1 MIERLIA
8 ACARRPAFTV
18 IAVLIAAGLG
28 VAAIGHTPLDAIP
41 DLSDTQVIISTE
53 WMGRSPDLIEDQ
65 ITYPIVTA
73 LRAAPGVQYVRGL
86 SMIGDS
92 FVYVVFKDG
101 VDLYWARSRVLEY
114 LASIRNRLPEGVNPQ
129 IGPDATSVGWV
140 FEYALVDT
148 SGRADLQQLRS
159 FQDWTLRYWLQSVDG
174 VAEVASIGG
183 FVKQYQADL
192 DPDKLQAYGVSVR
205 DVAEA
210 IRRSNNDVGGGVVEI
225 AEHEHFVRGRGYI
238 RSLADVE
245 QIPVK
250 LGAGGTAVTVRD
262 VAVVHLGPEPRR
274 GIAELDGR
282 GEVVGGIVIM
292 RQKQNAL
299 RVIEGIQRRLAEVRG
314 AFPPGVQ
321 LVVTYDRADLIR
333 RAVHTLR
340 QELLEEMLI
349 VSGVV
354 VLFLFHFRS
363 ALVPILS
370 LPIAV
375 LLAFIPMA
383 GQGLTANIMSLGGI
397 AVAIGAMVDASIIMV
412 ENVHKKLERWEDG
425 GGRGSR
431 EVAVVQGL
439 QEVGRPVFFALLVI
453 TISFLPIF
461 TLQGTEGR
469 LFKPLA
475 FTKTYSM
482 AFAALLAVTLTPA
495 LAAWFIRGRIRP
507 EREHPIS
514 RALAR
519 GYAPVV
525 RWSVRHRRAVVMG
538 AMLLLL
544 STIPVFFLLG
554 SEFMPPLNEG
564 TLLYMPTAPPGMSET
579 EAATVL
585 QRMDRQLAAV
595 PEVETVFGKAGRA
608 RTATDP
614 APLSMFETVITLKPE
629 REWRTGMTWERLVA
643 EMDERLRY
651 PGMPNLWWMPIQT
664 RNEMLATGVRS
675 AVGIKVFGS
684 DLSEI
689 ERIAVAVE
697 NVVREVPG
705 ARSAFADRLTGGRF
719 LDFDVDRAAA
729 GRYGL
734 TVADVEDV
742 IEAAIGGAAVTQTV
756 EGRER
761 YTVALRYARELRDE
775 PDALARVLVAT
786 PTGAQVPL
794 GQIARLRFR
803 NGPPMIQEEDGQL
816 VGLVS
821 VDVAGRPLATFVR
834 DAQRAVERGVR
845 LPPGYRLDWSGQ
857 FRYLQRA
864 QARLAWVIP
873 LTLVMVFGLLYFNL
887 RSVPEAGI
895 VMLAVPFSLVGA
907 VWFIWLLHY
916 NLSVAVWVGMIALAG
931 LDAETGT
938 VMLLYLN
945 LAHRERQEEGRLRD
959 RADLTEAIVEGAAH
973 RIRPKMM
980 TVSAI
985 LFGLL
990 PILWGHGAGADVMK
1004 RIAAP
1009 MVGGVLTSFVL
1020 ELLVYPAIFAW
1031 WKGGRLPES
1040 MTVHPTPAAYPHPI
1054 GGTS

>member
-1 MIERLIA
+1 VIERLIA
-8 ACARRPAFTV
+8 ACARHRIFTV
-18 IAVLIAAGLG
+18 VGVLIAVGFG
-28 VAAIGHTPLDAIP
+28 IAALSRTSLDAVP

-53 WMGRSPDLIEDQ
+53 WMGRSPDLVEDQ

-114 LASIRNRLPEGVNPQ
+114 LASIRNRLPEGVAPE

-148 SGRADLQQLRS
+148 TGHNDLQQLRS
-159 FQDWTLRYWLQSVDG
+159 FQDWTLRYWLQGVDG
-174 VAEVASIGG
+174 VAEVASVGG
-183 FVKQYQADL
+183 FVKQYQVDL
-192 DPDKLQAYGVSVR
+192 DPAKLQSYRVAVR
-205 DVAEA
+205 DIADA
-210 IRRSNNDVGGGVVEI
+210 IRRSNGDVGGGVVEI
-225 AEHEHFVRGRGYI
+225 SEHEHFVRARGYI
-238 RSLADVE
+238 RSVADVE

-250 LGAGGTAVTVRD
+250 LGPGGVPITVRD
-262 VAVVHLGPEPRR
+262 IATVHLGPEPRR
-274 GIAELDGR
+274 GIAELNGR

-299 RVIEGIQRRLAEVRG
+299 RVIEGIKRRLGEVRG
-314 AFPPGVQ
+314 SFPPGVQ
-321 LVVTYDRADLIR
+321 LVVTYDRSDLIQ
-333 RAVHTLR
+333 RAVRTLWH
-340 QELLEEMLI
+340 ELAQEMLI
-349 VSGVV
+349 VSLVIIF
-354 VLFLFHFRS
+354 FLFHFRS
-363 ALVPILS
+363 ALIPILS
-370 LPIAV
+370 LPVAV

-383 GQGLTANIMSLGGI
+383 RQGLTANIMSLGGI

-412 ENVHKKLERWEDG
+412 ENVHKKLETWEAG
-425 GGRGSR
+425 GRRGSR
-431 EVAVVQGL
+431 EAAITQGL
-439 QEVGRPVFFALLVI
+439 QEVGRPIFFALVVI

-475 FTKTYSM
+475 YTKTYSM
-482 AFAALLAVTLTPA
+482 AFAALLAVTLAPA
-495 LAAWFIRGRIRP
+495 LAAWFIRGTIRP

-514 RALAR
+514 RSLVS

-525 RWSVRHRRAVVMG
+525 RWAVRRRRAVVAG
-538 AMLLLL
+538 AGLLLL
-544 STIPVFFLLG
+544 STIPIFLMLG

-564 TLLYMPTAPPGMSET
+564 TLLYMPTAPPGMSQT
-579 EAATVL
+579 EAASVL
-585 QRMDRQLAAV
+585 QQMDAQLKV
-595 PEVETVFGKAGRA
+595 LPEVQTVFGKAGRA

-614 APLSMFETVITLKPE
+614 APLSMFETVVTLKPE
-629 REWRTGMTWERLVA
+629 SQWRAGMTWEKLIA
-643 EMDERLRY
+643 EMDGKLRY
-651 PGMPNLWWMPIQT
+651 PGMPNIWWMPIQT

-675 AVGIKVFGS
+675 AVGIKVFGP
-684 DLSEI
+684 DLAGI
-689 ERIAVAVE
+689 ERVAVQIE
-697 NVVREVPG
+697 NAVRDVPG
-705 ARSAFADRLTGGRF
+705 TRSAFADRLTGGRY
-719 LDFDVDRAAA
+719 LDFDIDRAAA
-729 GRYGL
+729 ARYGL
-734 TVADVEDV
+734 TVGDVEEV
-742 IEAAIGGAAVTQTV
+742 IEAAIGGSAVTQTV

-786 PTGAQVPL
+786 PAGAQVPL
-794 GQIARLRFR
+794 GQLAKLEFR

-816 VGLVS
+816 AGLVS
-821 VDVAGRPLATFVR
+821 VDVAGRPLASYVR
-834 DAQRAVERGVR
+834 DAQRAVTENVQ
-845 LPPGYRLDWSGQ
+845 LPPGYRIDWSGQ

-873 LTLVMVFGLLYFNL
+873 VTLLIVFLLLYLNL

-895 VMLAVPFSLVGA
+895 VMLAVPFSLIGA
-907 VWFIWLLHY
+907 VWLVWLLHY

-938 VMLLYLN
+938 IMLLYLN
-945 LAHRERQEEGRLRD
+945 LAYQGRRGQGRLRD
-959 RADLTEAIVEGAAH
+959 RAELTEAIVEGAAH

-980 TVSAI
+980 TVCAI

-990 PILWGHGAGADVMK
+990 PIMCGHGAGADVMK

-1009 MVGGVLTSFVL
+1009 MVGGVITSFVL

-1031 WKGGRLPES
+1031 WKGRDLPEHKVGQAQ
-1040 MTVHPTPAAYPHPI
+1040 T
-1054 GGTS
+1054 

>member
-1 MIERLIA
+1 MIEHLIA
-8 ACARRPAFTV
+8 ACARQRFFTV
-18 IAVLIAAGLG
+18 ISVTIAVGFGIAALFR
-28 VAAIGHTPLDAIP
+28 TPLDAVP

-53 WMGRSPDLIEDQ
+53 WMGRSPDLVEDQ
-65 ITYPIVTA
+65 VTYPIVTA

-114 LASIRNRLPEGVNPQ
+114 LASIRNRLPDGVTPQ

-148 SGRADLQQLRS
+148 TGHNDLQQLRS
-159 FQDWTLRYWLQSVDG
+159 FQDWTLRYWLQGVDG
-174 VAEVASIGG
+174 VAEVASVGG

-192 DPDKLQAYGVSVR
+192 DPAKLRSFGVSVR

-210 IRRSNNDVGGGVVEI
+210 IRRSNGDVGGGVVEI
-225 AEHEHFVRGRGYI
+225 SEHEHFVRGRGYI
-238 RSLADVE
+238 RGVADLE
-245 QIPVK
+245 PIAVK
-250 LGAGGTAVTVRD
+250 LGPGGVPVTLRD
-262 VAVVHLGPEPRR
+262 VATVHLGPEPRR

-292 RQKQNAL
+292 RQRQNAL
-299 RVIEGIQRRLAEVRG
+299 RVIQGIKRRLADVRG
-314 AFPPGVQ
+314 SFPPGVQ
-321 LVVTYDRADLIR
+321 LVVTYDRSDLIQ
-333 RAVHTLR
+333 RATSTLWH
-340 QELLEEMLI
+340 ELLQEMLI
-349 VSGVV
+349 VSAVI

-363 ALVPILS
+363 ALIPILS
-370 LPIAV
+370 LPVAV
-375 LLAFIPMA
+375 LLAFIPMV
-383 GQGLTANIMSLGGI
+383 GQNLTANIMSLGGI

-412 ENVHKKLERWEDG
+412 ENVHKKLERWEEG
-425 GGRGSR
+425 ARRGSR
-431 EVAVVQGL
+431 ETAITDGL
-439 QEVGRPVFFALLVI
+439 KEVGRPIFFALLVI
-453 TISFLPIF
+453 TVSFLPIF

-475 FTKTYSM
+475 FTKSYSM

-514 RALAR
+514 SALVR

-525 RWSVRHRRAVVMG
+525 RWTVRRKGVVVG
-538 AMLLLL
+538 VAALLLL

-554 SEFMPPLNEG
+554 NEFMPPLNEG
-564 TLLYMPTAPPGMSET
+564 TLLYMPTAPPGMSQT

-585 QRMDRQLAAV
+585 QSMDRELKAV
-595 PEVETVFGKAGRA
+595 PEVATVFGKAGRA

-614 APLSMFETVITLKPE
+614 APLSMFETVVTLKPE
-629 REWRTGMTWERLVA
+629 REWRPGMTWERLIA
-643 EMDERLRY
+643 EMDRKLRY
-651 PGMPNLWWMPIQT
+651 PGMPNIWWMPIQT

-684 DLSEI
+684 DLAEI
-689 ERIAVAVE
+689 ERTAVAVE
-697 NVVREVPG
+697 NAVRSVPG
-705 ARSAFADRLTGGRF
+705 TRSAYADRLTGGRF
-719 LDFDVDRAAA
+719 LDFDIDRTAAA
-729 GRYGL
+729 RYGL
-734 TVADVEDV
+734 TVGDIEDV
-742 IEAAIGGAAVTQTV
+742 IETAIGGAAITQTV

-775 PDALARVLVAT
+775 PDALARVLVPT
-786 PTGAQVPL
+786 PGGAQVPL
-794 GQIARLRFR
+794 GEVARLRFR

-821 VDVAGRPLATFVR
+821 VDVADRPLASYVK
-834 DAQRAVERGVR
+834 DAQRAVAANVH

-864 QARLAWVIP
+864 EARLTWVIP
-873 LTLVMVFGLLYFNL
+873 VTLMIVFALLYFNL
-887 RSVPEAGI
+887 RSVAEAGI

-907 VWFIWLLHY
+907 VWFLWLLHY
-916 NLSVAVWVGMIALAG
+916 NLSVAAWVGMIALAG

-945 LAHRERQEEGRLRD
+945 LAHRERESAGRLND
-959 RADLTEAIVEGAAH
+959 REDLREAIVEGAAH

-980 TVSAI
+980 TVCAI

-990 PILWGHGAGADVMK
+990 PIMWGRGAGADVMK

-1009 MVGGVLTSFVL
+1009 VVGGLLTSFLL
-1020 ELLVYPAIFAW
+1020 ELTVYPAIFAI
-1031 WKGGRLPES
+1031 WKRRDLRPRKDY
-1040 MTVHPTPAAYPHPI
+1040 AL
-1054 GGTS
+1054 